1 MWGNCRGQAVTTPTE
16 TKFSKINNV
25 FACFSSPQLM
35 YQPIFVGKLALC
47 NFLSNKKCN
56 ITFYVDSFYLK
67 LSCLTENE
75 DFKTVGTCVSEAF
88 NDQET
93 SDLTFL
99 IDGKPVYVHKA
110 VLKIR

>member
-1 MWGNCRGQAVTTPTE
+1 M
-16 TKFSKINNV
+16 FS
-25 FACFSSPQLM
+25 QLR
-35 YQPIFVGKLALC
+35 YVIH
-47 NFLSNKKCN
+47 FL
-56 ITFYVDSFYLK
+56 V
-67 LSCLTENE
+67 ENE
-75 DFKTVGTCVSEAF
+75 DFKTVGACVSEAF